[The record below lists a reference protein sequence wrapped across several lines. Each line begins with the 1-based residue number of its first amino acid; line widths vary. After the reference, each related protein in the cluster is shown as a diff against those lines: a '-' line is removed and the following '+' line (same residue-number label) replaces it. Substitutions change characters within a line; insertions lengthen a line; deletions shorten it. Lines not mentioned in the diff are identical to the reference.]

1 MFDLRPV
8 GYVVGLL
15 VAVLGGI
22 MLIPMVLDWW
32 NGDPNAGAFFQAAV
46 MTVLTGGLV
55 ALASSNGVKET
66 LSIEQTFLLTTGVW
80 LVLPIFGALPFVM
93 GAPNVGFTD
102 AYFEAMSGL
111 TTTGSTVFVGLDEM
125 PHGVL
130 VWRAIMQWLGGLGIA
145 VVAMVFLPAM
155 RVGGMQFFRSEGF
168 DALGKI
174 LPRALDIASALVQVY
189 ILMTILCVITYVVL
203 GMDWFDAVSHAFTT
217 VSTGGFSTSDQSFA
231 KFSGAAEYAAVL
243 FMIAASLPLIRF
255 VQLMSGSAQPII
267 RDPQVR
273 AYILMTFIA
282 IFLVFA
288 YRVVALEHGFEAALR
303 ESVFNVTSLFSGT
316 GYTSADVTLW
326 GPFPL
331 VVFLIVG
338 LIGGCTASTG
348 CSVKV
353 FRYLVLF
360 SAIRAQIRRIQ
371 APNGIFPIQ
380 LGGRKV
386 DDDVLNSVMA
396 FFVLFIVTLGVLAVL
411 LSMTGLE
418 NGTAISAAWTA
429 VANVG
434 PAFGPEVSASGAMDQ
449 FPDSAKWLMIA
460 GMLIGRLEIL
470 SVYVLFTVQF
480 WRR

>member
-15 VAVLGGI
+15 VTVLGFT
-22 MLIPMVLDWW
+22 MLVPMALDWW
-32 NGDPNAGAFFQAAV
+32 LGDPNAYAMFESAV
-46 MTVLTGGLV
+46 ITIMVGGLV

-80 LVLPIFGALPFVM
+80 LILPVFGAIPFM
-93 GAPNVGFTD
+93 IGAPNANWTD
-102 AYFEAMSGL
+102 AYFEAMSGM
-111 TTTGSTVFVGLDEM
+111 TTTGSTVFVGLDNL
-125 PHGVL
+125 PHGTL
-130 VWRAIMQWLGGLGIA
+130 LWRGIMQWLGGLGIA

-155 RVGGMQFFRSEGF
+155 KVGGMQFFRTEGF

-174 LPRALDIASALVQVY
+174 LPRALDIAKALVQVY
-189 ILMTILCVITYVVL
+189 ILMTVICVITYVLL
-203 GMDWFDAVSHAFTT
+203 GMNWFDATAHAFTT

-231 KFSGAAEYAAVL
+231 KFSGVAEYASVL
-243 FMIAASLPLIRF
+243 FMIAASLPLVRF
-255 VQLMSGSAQPII
+255 VQLMSGTARPLIN
-267 RDPQVR
+267 DPQVR
-273 AYILMTFIA
+273 AYIVMTLVA
-282 IFLVFA
+282 ISLVFA
-288 YRVVALEHGFEAALR
+288 YRIIALDHRFEPALR

-331 VVFLIVG
+331 IVFLIVG

-371 APNGIFPIQ
+371 APNGIFPIRM
-380 LGGRKV
+380 GGRKV
-386 DDDVLNSVMA
+386 DDDVLSSVMA